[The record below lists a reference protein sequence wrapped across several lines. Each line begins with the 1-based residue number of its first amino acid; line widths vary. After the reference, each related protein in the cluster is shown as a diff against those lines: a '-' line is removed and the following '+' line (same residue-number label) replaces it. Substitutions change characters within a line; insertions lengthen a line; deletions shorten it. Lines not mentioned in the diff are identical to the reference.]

1 MNNAEV
7 CGEIDMEKDEYSIRS
22 IKRGLSVLQA
32 INRSGSLRLKDISLA
47 TDLPYPTICRIVE
60 TLVEAGMIEREESV
74 RKYRPTA
81 LVQTLS
87 LGYQEDHALAMRA
100 RSHIV
105 TLCKKVNW
113 PITIATRVGN
123 TMMIRDSTHRLTT
136 LTFNN
141 YGPGYTLPLLEC
153 SVGKAYVAYCDDEER
168 DHIISSLGKLDTDE
182 DRRAYSILID
192 GFLVKRIISDG
203 YATHEYNQYTESPGK
218 TSSLGVPIFV
228 DGKLAGGLGLIF
240 FSSSMSA
247 KDAARDFV
255 HEMKLTADAIGGQA
269 GLTQNTKQ
277 GSAPQ

>member
-1 MNNAEV
+1 MDKE
-7 CGEIDMEKDEYSIRS
+7 EYSIRS

-47 TDLPYPTICRIVE
+47 TDLPYPTVCRIVE
-60 TLVEAGMIEREESV
+60 TLVDAGMIEREASV

-87 LGYQEDHALAMRA
+87 VGYQEDHALVMRA
-100 RSHIV
+100 RPHIV
-105 TLCKKVNW
+105 ALCRKVNW
-113 PITIATRVGN
+113 PITLATRVGN

-141 YGPGYTLPLLEC
+141 YAPGYTLPLLEC
-153 SVGKAYVAYCDDEER
+153 SVGKAYVAYCDDDER
-168 DHIISSLGKLDTDE
+168 EHIISSLKKIDTDE
-182 DRRAYSILID
+182 DKRAYLILSD
-192 GFLVKRIISDG
+192 GFLVKRIVEDG

-218 TSSLGVPIFV
+218 TSSLGVPIFI

-247 KDAARDFV
+247 RDAARDFV
-255 HEMKLTADAIGGQA
+255 DEMKRTAEAIGSSTGIV
-269 GLTQNTKQ
+269 QNARHEI
-277 GSAPQ
+277 SPQ

>member
-1 MNNAEV
+1 M
-7 CGEIDMEKDEYSIRS
+7 DKDDNSIRS

-32 INRSGSLRLKDISLA
+32 INRSGSLRLLDISSA
-47 TDLPYPTICRIVE
+47 TGLPYPTVCRIVE
-60 TLVEAGMIEREESV
+60 TLVDAGMIEREESI

-87 LGYQEDHALAMRA
+87 VGYQEDHALVMRA
-100 RSHIV
+100 RPHIV
-105 TLCKKVNW
+105 ALCNKVNW

-141 YGPGYTLPLLEC
+141 YAPGYTLPLLEC

-168 DHIISSLGKLDTDE
+168 DNIIAGLKKINTE
-182 DRRAYSILID
+182 ENERAYSILED
-192 GFLVKRIISDG
+192 GFLVKKIRLDG

-228 DGKLAGGLGLIF
+228 DGKIAGAMGLIF
-240 FSSSMSA
+240 FSSSMSVGS
-247 KDAARDFV
+247 AARDFSDQ
-255 HEMKLTADAIGGQA
+255 MKHIAEVIGA
-269 GLTQNTKQ
+269 
-277 GSAPQ
+277 